1 MVTKAPTPN
10 IPKKFC
16 LLIEKSCF
24 FKSKKRAKPTKAM
37 PILYQ
42 TKWMA
47 SKEINFPKTPVNPS
61 ITTIKCS
68 EVSLY
73 SLSKWYM
80 ELFDN
85 FVQ

>member
-24 FKSKKRAKPTKAM
+24 FKSKKRAKLAKAI

-42 TKWMA
+42 TKWIA
-47 SKEINFPKTPVNPS
+47 SKEIIFPKTPVNPN
-61 ITTIKCS
+61 ITTIR
-68 EVSLY
+68 
-73 SLSKWYM
+73 
-80 ELFDN
+80 
-85 FVQ
+85 